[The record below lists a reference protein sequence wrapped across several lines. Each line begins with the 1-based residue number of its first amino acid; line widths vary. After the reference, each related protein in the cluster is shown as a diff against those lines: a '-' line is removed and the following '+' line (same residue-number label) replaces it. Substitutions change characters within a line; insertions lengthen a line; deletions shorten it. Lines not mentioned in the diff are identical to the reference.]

1 MGASKNNNYGVIRG
15 YIRGAYI
22 REAYIRGYIRGCCHA
37 AMIEVVRSFICSC
50 GHAATLPQSKKG
62 KVLFAAIRPRGH
74 AASKKL

>member
-50 GHAATLPQSKKG
+50 GHAATIEEGQSFICG
-62 KVLFAAIRPRGH
+62 HTATRPRC
-74 AASKKL
+74 LEETLN